1 MAGAWD
7 LGTPNFF
14 QSPSSRVQPVQ
25 KCQGLPGGSD
35 CLGGWLW
42 SPARRE
48 GARGD
53 LAPGLPIRGGRQE
66 PVSENPKQVPDT
78 RLLFARKAEVPSESR
93 RRVR

>member
-7 LGTPNFF
+7 LGPQNFSKSQLACATCPEMPGSAWGF
-14 QSPSSRVQPVQ
+14 R
-25 KCQGLPGGSD
+25 LPRGMALVPDEEGG
-35 CLGGWLW
+35 G
-42 SPARRE
+42 
-48 GARGD
+48 RGD

>member
-7 LGTPNFF
+7 LGPPKIF

-35 CLGGWLW
+35 CLGGMALV
-42 SPARRE
+42 PDEE
-48 GARGD
+48 GGGRGD
-53 LAPGLPIRGGRQE
+53 LDPGLTIRGGRQE